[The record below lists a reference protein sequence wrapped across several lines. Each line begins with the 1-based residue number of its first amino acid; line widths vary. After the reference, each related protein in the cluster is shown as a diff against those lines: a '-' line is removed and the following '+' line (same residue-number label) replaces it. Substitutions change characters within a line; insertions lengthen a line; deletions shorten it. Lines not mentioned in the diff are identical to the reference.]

1 MTESAQSEPYRYE
14 VTDLTASAGPTPWQ
28 TVGPFFHD
36 ALPYEAGGD
45 VVGSDRP
52 GAFTVSGQV
61 LDGEGTPL
69 PDALVEVWQADEAG
83 RFHTQPGIYRTP
95 QADGFRGFGRCATD
109 AEGRFRF
116 RTVKPAGVPTTDGT
130 PQAPHLAVS
139 VFARGMLRRLV
150 TRMYFPGETANAAD
164 PLLACVPADR
174 RDTLVARELPDG
186 YRFDVHIHGDHET
199 VFLDVGH

>member
-1 MTESAQSEPYRYE
+1 MTESEPYRYE
-14 VTDLTASAGPTPWQ
+14 VTDVTASPGPTPWQ

-36 ALPYEAGGD
+36 ALPYEAGGE
-45 VVGSDRP
+45 VVGPARP

-69 PDALVEVWQADEAG
+69 PDALVELWQADEDG
-83 RFHTQPGIYRTP
+83 RFHDEPGIYRGP

-109 AEGRFRF
+109 PEGRFRF
-116 RTVKPAGVPTTDGT
+116 RTVRPAGVPTAEGT

-150 TRMYFPGETANAAD
+150 TRIYFPGEPANATD
-164 PLLACVPADR
+164 PLLDSLPAER

-186 YRFDVHIHGDHET
+186 YGFDVHIQGDLET

>member
-1 MTESAQSEPYRYE
+1 MTESEPYRYE
-14 VTDLTASAGPTPWQ
+14 VTDVTASPGPTPWQ

-36 ALPYEAGGD
+36 ALPYEAGGE
-45 VVGSDRP
+45 VVGPARP

-69 PDALVEVWQADEAG
+69 PDALVELW
-83 RFHTQPGIYRTP
+83 

-109 AEGRFRF
+109 PEGRFRF
-116 RTVKPAGVPTTDGT
+116 RTVRPAGVPTAEGT
-130 PQAPHLAVS
+130 PQAPHVAVS

-150 TRMYFPGETANAAD
+150 TRIYVPGEPANATD
-164 PLLACVPADR
+164 PLLDSLPAER
-174 RDTLVARELPDG
+174 RETLVAGELADG
-186 YRFDVHIHGDHET
+186 YRFDVHLSGDHET